1 MTQAPYGLDA
11 CKREIVLTSICEVC
25 FFKSWDLLAAYV
37 RSNHVHVV
45 VSSIEKP
52 DKMMNALKAYA
63 SRKLN
68 QCALDVPGFR
78 RWTRHGSTRYL
89 WDREQVEAA
98 LAYVIDGQGE
108 PMVLYRSL
116 TVAAP

>member
-1 MTQAPYGLDA
+1 M
-11 CKREIVLTSICEVC
+11 
-25 FFKSWDLLAAYV
+25 
-37 RSNHVHVV
+37 HVV
-45 VSSIEKP
+45 VNSTEKP
-52 DKMMNALKAYA
+52 EKVMNAFKAYA

-68 QCALDVPGFR
+68 HCALDAPGCR

-108 PMVLYRSL
+108 PMAVYRSL